1 MVKKQVNKVSK
12 HTDTKEVK
20 KSATGQALSPETS
33 PPASKTVAQKI
44 WDDIKDKPLD
54 MFGVPGLTAAKYC
67 QPVPVDP
74 NKLYLGFTVSA
85 VLPALE
91 LAYKGKYEVEL
102 VDRFIV
108 LSHKKVD
115 QEDRSK
121 LPLSEQFYLS
131 SKK

>member
-20 KSATGQALSPETS
+20 KSATDQVLSPEILPT
-33 PPASKTVAQKI
+33 KTVAQKI

-54 MFGVPGLTAAKYC
+54 MFGVPGLTAVKYC
-67 QPVPVDP
+67 QPIPVDP